1 MARVRDVAPGK
12 LPPELAWSYEQLAG
26 AYGAFRNQVAVFA
39 HVPAALR
46 HLMPLLMRLRE
57 AVTWSK
63 RPLELAIVAV
73 SQVNAFARHKPFLAI
88 EKVSATG
95 VHRLLDWRGQPP
107 RSTRSTGSSSHTLSS
122 RPSGQTACPR
132 RCLRGCA
139 AISRK
144 RGSSSSPCASH
155 CAGFATN
162 LTMFC
167 KSKRNRGRRSGSRP
181 LPRSNR
187 RHNGRGTLVWR

>member
-46 HLMPLLMRLRE
+46 HPMPLLMKLRE
-57 AVTWSK
+57 VATRSK

-73 SQVNAFARHKPFLAI
+73 SQVNAFARHKPLLAI

-107 RSTRSTGSSSHTLSS
+107 RSARSTGSSSHTLSS
-122 RPSGQTACPR
+122 RPSGQIACPR

-144 RGSSSSPCASH
+144 RGSSSSPCT
-155 CAGFATN
+155 GFATN

-167 KSKRNRGRRSGSRP
+167 KSKRDRGRRSRSRL

-187 RHNGRGTLVWR
+187 RHNERGTLVWR

>member
-1 MARVRDVAPGK
+1 MARVRDVVPGK
-12 LPPELAWSYEQLAG
+12 LPPELVWSYEQLAG

-39 HVPAALR
+39 HVPVALR
-46 HLMPLLMRLRE
+46 HLMPLLMKLRE
-57 AVTWSK
+57 AATRSK

-73 SQVNAFARHKPFLAI
+73 SKVNTFVHHKPFLAI
-88 EKVSATG
+88 RRVSPTG
-95 VHRLLDWRGQPP
+95 VHRLLDWRGQSPN
-107 RSTRSTGSSSHTLSS
+107 STRSTGSSSHTLSS

-139 AISRK
+139 ARK

-181 LPRSNR
+181 LPGSNR
-187 RHNGRGTLVWR
+187 RHNGRGTLAWR